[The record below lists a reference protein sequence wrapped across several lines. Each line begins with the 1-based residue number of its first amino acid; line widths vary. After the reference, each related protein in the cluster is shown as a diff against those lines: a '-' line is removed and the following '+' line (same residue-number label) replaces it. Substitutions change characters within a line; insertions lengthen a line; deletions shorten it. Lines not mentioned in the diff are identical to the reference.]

1 VVAPRRGLA
10 MQSGYLA
17 ALVVGSLLLAAC
29 APGAAPTASAG
40 PGSQAAANPVASGQS
55 EGAQGG
61 AAAEWDRV
69 VAAAKREGKLVIV
82 GQVGADVREALTQDF
97 QRRFPEIQV
106 EYNSMRGA
114 EIAAKL
120 PTERQAGQY
129 LVDLAVTGTTSQLD
143 LMDANVLDPIQP
155 YLVGPETLDRSKWLG
170 GKLDFADNAEK
181 FNVVM
186 ISGVN
191 LPIAYNPTLVSSSE
205 LKSYKDVLDPKWR
218 GKVSMVDPRMAGSGL
233 AAATF
238 FYGTP
243 SLGKEFLANLFAA
256 GVVFSRD
263 LRQPLEWL
271 ARGQYP
277 VSLGP
282 SAFEA
287 VELRQKGL
295 PIELLG
301 ADAVE
306 ESSYLT
312 ASWGSVAVVN
322 RPPHPNAAKVYLNWL
337 LSRDGQTEVSKANG
351 HPSRRL
357 DVSTDHLLHQS
368 AIPKPSAQY
377 QENYKE
383 PYVRMRDEVVD
394 FLKSVSRN

>member
-1 VVAPRRGLA
+1 VAPPRQGLA
-10 MQSGYLA
+10 MRSRYVP
-17 ALVVGSLLLAAC
+17 ALLLCAVLLAAC
-29 APGAAPTASAG
+29 APAAAPTAPAG
-40 PGSQAAANPVASGQS
+40 PGTQAAADPAASG
-55 EGAQGG
+55 GDQGG
-61 AAAEWDRV
+61 TAAEWDRV
-69 VAAAKREGKLVIV
+69 VAAAKREGKVVIM

-114 EIAAKL
+114 EMAARL
-120 PTERQAGQY
+120 PTERQAGQF
-129 LVDLAVTGTTSQLD
+129 LVDLTVTGTTSQLD

-155 YLVGPETLDRSKWLG
+155 YLVGPETLDTSKWLG

-191 LPIAYNPTLVSSSE
+191 LPIAYNPTLVSPAE
-205 LKSYKDVLDPKWR
+205 LKSYKNVLDAKWR
-218 GKVSMVDPRMAGSGL
+218 GKVSMVDPHMAGSGL

-238 FYGTP
+238 FYATP
-243 SLGKEFLANLFAA
+243 SLGKEFLTSLFAA

-287 VELRQKGL
+287 LELRQKGL

-301 ADAVE
+301 ADAVQ

-351 HPSRRL
+351 HPSRRQ

-368 AIPKPSAQY
+368 ALPKPSVQY
-377 QENYKE
+377 QDSYKE

-394 FLKSVSRN
+394 FLKTLSRN